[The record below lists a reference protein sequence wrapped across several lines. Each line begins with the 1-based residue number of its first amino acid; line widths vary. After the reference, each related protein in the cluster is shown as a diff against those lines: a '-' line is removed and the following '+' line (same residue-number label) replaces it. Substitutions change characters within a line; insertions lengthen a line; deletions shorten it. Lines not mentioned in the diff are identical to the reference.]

1 MLFDNLMFKSNDI
14 GSKVVI
20 AFIYITLISSLLILN
35 SSPIII
41 RLAILIGQIVVLYL
55 LYLFLYLIIEIPNK
69 VFFSEMNELCDRVES
84 IFKNEF
90 YRYSSFW

>member
-1 MLFDNLMFKSNDI
+1 MFKSNDI
-14 GSKVVI
+14 GSKVVT

-69 VFFSEMNELCDRVES
+69 VFFSGMNELCDRVES